1 MIILGLDTALSACSA
16 AVYDT
21 STGELPARRLE
32 EMHIGHAERL
42 PLMVRDVVQAAGV
55 GFPAID
61 RIAVTVGPGT
71 FTGVRIGLAF
81 ACGLGLALGK
91 PVVGVST
98 LRAVA
103 ANVKDNIETLPIAVV
118 IDARR
123 GGVYLQIFAADLTP
137 LSEPGAMTLALAAA
151 ALPSSPLIVSGSGAS
166 LLESAGRGRCRNLR
180 LFSGLPFPDAAM
192 VARLAAGMEAG
203 PPPRPLYLR
212 PSDARLPEP
221 SLPPSGLTIEA
232 ADGLH
237 SGVLAVLH
245 AECFAESWDQ
255 AAFARLMAMPGTRT
269 FLAYAG
275 TREPSGFM
283 LVRQA
288 ADEGE
293 ILTTGTRPAERRRGI
308 ATTMLAHASERL
320 RSSGVRKLF
329 IEVAASNAA
338 ARAFYARSGFEVRGA
353 RPAYY
358 ATACGGREDAV
369 VMSRALKR

>member
-1 MIILGLDTALSACSA
+1 
-16 AVYDT
+16 
-21 STGELPARRLE
+21 
-32 EMHIGHAERL
+32 
-42 PLMVRDVVQAAGV
+42 
-55 GFPAID
+55 
-61 RIAVTVGPGT
+61 
-71 FTGVRIGLAF
+71 
-81 ACGLGLALGK
+81 
-91 PVVGVST
+91 
-98 LRAVA
+98 
-103 ANVKDNIETLPIAVV
+103 
-118 IDARR
+118 
-123 GGVYLQIFAADLTP
+123 
-137 LSEPGAMTLALAAA
+137 
-151 ALPSSPLIVSGSGAS
+151 
-166 LLESAGRGRCRNLR
+166 
-180 LFSGLPFPDAAM
+180 LFSGPPFPDAAV
-192 VARLAAGMEAG
+192 VARLAAGMEVG

-221 SLPPSGLTIEA
+221 LPPSGFTIEA

-245 AECFAESWDQ
+245 AECFAECWDQ
-255 AAFARLMAMPGTRT
+255 AAFARLMAMPGTRA

-308 ATTMLAHASERL
+308 ATTMLAHASKRL
-320 RSSGVRKLF
+320 RNSGVRKLF

-358 ATACGGREDAV
+358 AAACGGRDDALL
-369 VMSRALKR
+369 MSRTLKR